1 MQNYVN
7 SLKTTYATVFNDTV
21 PPPFTTTTS
30 FTRFST
36 TPSVYP

>member
-7 SLKTTYATVFNDTV
+7 SLKTTYASVFNDAV
-21 PPPFTTTTS
+21 PPPSFVTTP
-30 FTRFST
+30 FTRYTT